1 LADLLINLYG
11 IQSENEPSASESLA
25 LWPMTDLSTVVT
37 RADLKNVKKPRQK
50 HSRRSGRLDDIKI
63 TSSRDSVDGVVKIEL
78 SERCCRPEDDDADEE
93 NEWNDKKELP
103 CLSTKSFNQLALSL
117 LEQLVGHHGEC
128 RLKSSRCLD
137 HRVMTFALHRLQP
150 GMPCEEQSRLFR
162 LILRCMVSIVQH
174 RRPLQAEDVIHQLI
188 ETAAASQPGFA
199 GKLLIFLINFK
210 FVLA

>member
-1 LADLLINLYG
+1 
-11 IQSENEPSASESLA
+11 
-25 LWPMTDLSTVVT
+25 MTDLSTVVT